1 METRTRKKRR
11 FRRRALS
18 SPLAPAPLSPTTRQ
32 ATQRARTALFLL
44 CVRDPD
50 QNPFDRY
57 DLDPRE
63 GIAAITERLK
73 ELAED
78 ARDDAERERI
88 RAAWEELTLHPARR
102 LRAALFAHPETRP
115 PLGAPPPFVR
125 RRGPSAKPLG
135 LRELA
140 PRPSLSA
147 CLTAGA
153 VAAEGRGGAPKVA
166 AESDRPP
173 PLDEDPLV

>member
-1 METRTRKKRR
+1 
-11 FRRRALS
+11 
-18 SPLAPAPLSPTTRQ
+18 
-32 ATQRARTALFLL
+32 
-44 CVRDPD
+44 VRDSD
-50 QNPFDRY
+50 QNPFERY

-63 GIAAITERLK
+63 GIAAITQRLK

-115 PLGAPPPFVR
+115 PLGAPPPLTR
-125 RRGPSAKPLG
+125 RRGPNAQPLG

-147 CLTAGA
+147 CLGAAGA
-153 VAAEGRGGAPKVA
+153 GAGEGRRVAPKVA

-173 PLDEDPLV
+173 PLDHDPLV